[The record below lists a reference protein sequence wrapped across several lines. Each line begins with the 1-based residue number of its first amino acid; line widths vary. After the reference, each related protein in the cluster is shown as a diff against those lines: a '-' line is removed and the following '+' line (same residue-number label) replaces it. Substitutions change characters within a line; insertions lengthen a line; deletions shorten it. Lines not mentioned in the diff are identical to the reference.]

1 MARKARQQEER
12 DKLVAAMQPLSLL
25 PEFQKFIAQVEEMKD
40 GAVQYMVNHMTVAS
54 ERESLVAKGE
64 VRAYLWIIE
73 THRAQL
79 EQYEAQIKFEA
90 EQNAQRQV
98 G

>member
-1 MARKARQQEER
+1 MPRKPRQQEER
-12 DKLVAAMQPLSLL
+12 DKLIAAMQPLSLL
-25 PEFQKFIAQVEEMKD
+25 PEFQKFISQVQEMKD
-40 GAVQYMVNHMTVAS
+40 GAVQYMVNHTTVAS

-79 EQYEAQIKFEA
+79 EQLEAQMLA
-90 EQNAQRQV
+90 AQSAQAQQQ